1 VTAALADAAP
11 CSYELAWAIPAK
23 AAEYGG
29 KHAARQCADAVS
41 AHRRSPGK
49 RSERDMIKFFVPIF
63 AFVVIILF
71 CIRLF
76 RPSFGT
82 KKSIIFLLGG
92 AGVAYILS
100 YVAVFLM
107 FVYIG
112 LLHVEAYSPDAAHFD
127 DFLARDTQAYFSK
140 RQGRPVTVRYEYLR
154 QGPTQSGIG
163 FPRYYI
169 WVQIFADGREINAGA
184 VKVAGVGKDRFEI
197 TDFLSRGMIL
207 DVPGRLDAVFPKAVC
222 ETIKSRLRL

>member
-1 VTAALADAAP
+1 MKIGVYFLFIVFVLSIPMVKKAGGISGVVKYIALF
-11 CSYELAWAIPAK
+11 LF
-23 AAEYGG
+23 
-29 KHAARQCADAVS
+29 VLS
-41 AHRRSPGK
+41 AGIALS
-49 RSERDMIKFFVPIF
+49 
-63 AFVVIILF
+63 ILG
-71 CIRLF
+71 
-76 RPSFGT
+76 P
-82 KKSIIFLLGG
+82 
-92 AGVAYILS
+92 
-100 YVAVFLM
+100 FLM
-107 FVYIG
+107 LTSIG
-112 LLHVEAYSPDAAHFD
+112 LEHTEAYSPDAAHFE